1 MRPGEVSGSMF
12 DEAVGS
18 SFLNR
23 LYGLKEK
30 TCRSLEVET

>member
-18 SFLNR
+18 PFLNR